1 MKKNIYKNCHC
12 EGAAK
17 RARLRAKARHGR
29 ASLIADEAISLNKG
43 LPAGKAGIATLVHQL
58 ADSLAMTFRGQMLV
72 ELLLAIGL
80 SAIIFPALLTGFIA
94 SREAKPQQKQRMLAT
109 TLIKE
114 TEQAVTSARDMG
126 WASIATFSA
135 EPLHPVISGGRWA
148 LVPGAETINGLTRQI
163 VISDVY
169 RDANGAITTSG
180 GTLDPSTKKI
190 TSTASWS
197 QPFAS
202 SLNSDLY
209 LTRTENVT
217 QTQTT
222 QAHFNAGTKTDLI
235 IEATTDTGIPDDGQ
249 IQLATGHGD
258 WCNPSAYLVDTLS
271 LPKPGKAIYAV
282 PGSTDGSPDSAYL
295 GTGDGT
301 FGVSFANISITDA
314 QPPASPE
321 ASIIGTYSSSDTTN
335 AVFVNNG
342 YAFLATN
349 ATTNQVKIIRLSD
362 NSLYSTIDLGS
373 NLSANGIYVAYD
385 VLYVTS
391 GKNIYTYDVNNI
403 ASITQLPTSGIW
415 CGLFGWLCN
424 ATTQAEQVVAVGT
437 KVYVTVSHSRLG
449 LQVFSIGI
457 GGVLS
462 RWSVG
467 QLTWSAQAK
476 GLAVNNSGDRTY
488 VAFESTAPPSGFY
501 IINTSQAGRWCI
513 LGFCYSPHVGTD
525 YDANGLTPEGMTLAT
540 ENVALLVGTGGTEQY
555 QVINNLIADNP
566 TRCGGMVITNGA
578 NGVAAVSQQDSDVY
592 SYLISGASADQF
604 MIFEGGNGGSSATTG
619 SFESTTIDA
628 SYSAAFN
635 RFVANVSQ
643 PTGTSVQMQV
653 AVAQAPPPYTSCDG
667 ATYTFVG
674 PNGSSGDFFTPNG
687 STISAQIPLG
697 SYVPSYQN
705 PARCFR
711 YKTVL
716 STTNTSLTPY
726 FYDVTINYSQ

>member
-1 MKKNIYKNCHC
+1 
-12 EGAAK
+12 
-17 RARLRAKARHGR
+17 
-29 ASLIADEAISLNKG
+29 
-43 LPAGKAGIATLVHQL
+43 
-58 ADSLAMTFRGQMLV
+58 MLV
-72 ELLLAIGL
+72 ELLLVIGL

-94 SREAKPQQKQRMLAT
+94 SREGKPQQKQRM
-109 TLIKE
+109 
-114 TEQAVTSARDMG
+114 QAVTILNELGQAAASVRDTD
-126 WASIATFSA
+126 WSSFATFSA
-135 EPLHPVISGGRWA
+135 TPLHPEVSGGRWA
-148 LVPGAETINGLTRQI
+148 LVTGAETINGLTRQI

-169 RDANGAITTSG
+169 RDAAGAITTSG

-190 TSTASWS
+190 TSTISWS
-197 QPFAS
+197 LPRPS
-202 SLNSDLY
+202 SLNSVMY
-209 LTRTENVT
+209 LTRTINTT

-222 QAHFNAGTKTDLI
+222 RTDFNAGAKTDVI
-235 IEATTDTGIPDDGQ
+235 IETTTGTGIPDDGQ

-258 WCNPSAYLVDTLS
+258 WCSPSAYMVDKLT

-301 FGVSFANISITDA
+301 AGVSFANISITDA

-321 ASIIGTYSSSDTTN
+321 ASIVGTYSSSDTTN

-362 NSLYSTIDLGS
+362 NSLYRTINLGS
-373 NLSANGIYVAYD
+373 NKPARGINITND

-391 GKNIYTYDVNNI
+391 GRNIYTYDVSNI
-403 ASITQLPTSGIW
+403 DTITQLPTAGIW

-424 ATTQAEQVVAVGT
+424 GSTQTEQIATVGT
-437 KVYVTVSHSRLG
+437 KVYVTISSSVLG
-449 LQVFSIGI
+449 LQIFSIGT

-476 GLAVNNSGDRTY
+476 GLAVSDTGNRTY
-488 VAFESTAPPSGFY
+488 VAFESAWPPSGFY
-501 IINTSQAGRWCI
+501 IIDSSQASRWC
-513 LGFCYSPHVGTD
+513 LFGFCYSPHVGSD
-525 YDANGLTPEGMTLAT
+525 YNANGLIPKGMTLAT
-540 ENVALLVGTGGTEQY
+540 ADIALLVGTGGTEQY
-555 QVINNLIADNP
+555 QVIKDLTTDNP
-566 TRCGGMVITNGA
+566 VRCGGMAAANGV

-592 SYLISGASADQF
+592 SYLISGAAADQF
-604 MIFEGGNGGSSATTG
+604 MVFEGGNGGSSATTG

-635 RFVANVSQ
+635 RFIANVDQ
-643 PTGTSVQMQV
+643 PAGTSIQMQV

-667 ATYTFVG
+667 ATFTFVG
-674 PNGSSGDFFTPNG
+674 PNGSTSAYFTPNG
-687 STISAQIPLG
+687 SAISGPVPLG
-697 SYVPSYQN
+697 SYSPSYQN

-711 YKTVL
+711 YRATL

-726 FYDVTINYSQ
+726 LHDVILNYSQ